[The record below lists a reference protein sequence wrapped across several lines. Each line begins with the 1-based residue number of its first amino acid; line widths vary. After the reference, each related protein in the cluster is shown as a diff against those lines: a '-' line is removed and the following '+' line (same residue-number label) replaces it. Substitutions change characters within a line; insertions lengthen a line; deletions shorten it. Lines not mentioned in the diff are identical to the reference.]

1 MIGAGGDDTFVGNS
15 SAGLLEGGTGNDV
28 YFIVDSSDLIVELS
42 GGGNDRAAVNTSYT
56 LGADAE
62 VETLETFSLA
72 GTSAINLTG
81 NAFAQLIV
89 GNNGNNTLD
98 GKGGADV
105 LVGAGGADTFA
116 FTSALGG
123 SNVDTIEGFEVGSD
137 KIALDDAVFG
147 NGLAPGSLDANRF
160 VIGTSAQDA
169 DDRVIYDSS
178 TGALFYDADGNGAG
192 AAVQFALV
200 AGAPSLA
207 ASDFMVI

>member
-1 MIGAGGDDTFVGNS
+1 MSDCAG
-15 SAGLLEGGTGNDV
+15 
-28 YFIVDSSDLIVELS
+28 
-42 GGGNDRAAVNTSYT
+42 
-56 LGADAE
+56 
-62 VETLETFSLA
+62 LA
-72 GTSAINLTG
+72 GTSAFNLTG

-89 GNNGNNTLD
+89 GNNGNNTID

-137 KIALDDAVFG
+137 KIALDDAI
-147 NGLAPGSLDANRF
+147 LADLNPGSMDANRF
-160 VIGTSAQDA
+160 VIGSTAQDA
-169 DDRVIYDSS
+169 DDRIVYDPA
-178 TGALFYDADGNGAG
+178 TGALWFDADGNGAG
-192 AAVQFALV
+192 AAVQIAML